1 MKSLWNGWPMK
12 TFVSA
17 LAFLFG
23 GDRLVHALYVP
34 FGVLLLLDLATGLW
48 AARKRQEV
56 SSKVGI
62 RKTLEKF
69 GVYAVIVV
77 AARMLEH
84 ILALAV
90 GAPAL
95 GYVSV
100 KVAIIYLSTTEAVS
114 IDENLRNISGIGM
127 GALIRRFTQATG
139 VKLNGG

>member
-1 MKSLWNGWPMK
+1 
-12 TFVSA
+12 
-17 LAFLFG
+17 
-23 GDRLVHALYVP
+23 
-34 FGVLLLLDLATGLW
+34 
-48 AARKRQEV
+48 V